1 MDSFELNKIIAAIL
15 LTALIIIGINKFSD
29 FLFFVEKPEVS
40 AYKVE
45 GLEAKNTGE
54 VSSADTLKKEV
65 KVVNIKELLAMGDI
79 SHGEKVS
86 KNVVCH
92 MIVSEAKI

>member
-29 FLFFVEKPEVS
+29 FLFFVEKLEVS

-54 VSSADTLKKEV
+54 VSSADTLKKV

-79 SHGEKVS
+79 SHGEKVL
-86 KNVVCH
+86 KNVG
-92 MIVSEAKI
+92 VSYDS